1 MAKFRIEKT
10 GEVLRLVGDN
20 GYYMQLHV
28 IDQTLARPE
37 WRKNNPKLVPVL
49 IEAAAMIRAG
59 KVGNVKDC

>member
-28 IDQTLARPE
+28 IDQTHPVAR
-37 WRKNNPKLVPVL
+37 WKLL
-49 IEAAAMIRAG
+49 RQLS
-59 KVGNVKDC
+59 